1 VTEIQAIGDWAGNA
15 EQLTFSLWPQVK
27 RTPLRKVSA
36 KRRATFPARKAAMAE
51 VRARD
56 SNTCQFWLRLVVWAQ
71 ESGAVY
77 FPNRPNVDGAQL
89 LREARHA
96 FFDKFEL
103 IPPECSGPLDGHE
116 PKHRSQ
122 GGDPTDPDAIRLV
135 CRAHHSWC
143 HNWPLAG
150 RALGL

>member
-1 VTEIQAIGDWAGNA
+1 M
-15 EQLTFSLWPQVK
+15 K
-27 RTPLRKVSA
+27 RTPLRKVSD

-77 FPNRPNVDGAQL
+77 FPNRPNVDGARL
-89 LREARHA
+89 LQQARLA
-96 FFDKFEL
+96 FCLEFDVTL
-103 IPPECSGPLDGHE
+103 PECSGPLDGHE

-122 GGDPTDPDAIRLV
+122 GGDPTDPADIVLC
-135 CRAHHSWC
+135 CRAHHDFAHSR
-143 HNWPLAG
+143 PIAAK
-150 RALGL
+150 ALGL